1 MRSIDFE
8 LFKVKEHSGED
19 KIIMDEFLKTNEKEF
34 EKMFERNNIKLNS
47 NFYNILD
54 LNKNLIGYDIIIQH
68 LEKKVRKYKNIFF
81 DISSFP
87 RSVFFPL
94 IKYLY
99 KEEIT
104 NNLFIIWTEKKG
116 LRNEINVVN
125 YTQLNKIPL
134 FPRPPDNKNLPFF
147 YLPVLGYDERPI
159 LKIFEDNIF
168 DIYEYKQF
176 FPIITFPSEWPEEPD
191 QIILKHIDF
200 FTESITDQL
209 KDIFDISNII
219 HVPSNNPFELFLK
232 VKNFKENKN
241 KIYKDFIITLSPFGT
256 KAQSLGVCL
265 TSVLLNDL
273 PIVYYNPEL
282 YKLSEKEKNK
292 NIDYSEVVGKTYI
305 ALIKGDIYL

>member
-19 KIIMDEFLKTNEKEF
+19 KLIMDEFLKTNEKEF
-34 EKMFERNNIKLNS
+34 EKMFDRNNIKLNS
-47 NFYNILD
+47 NFYKIFD

-68 LEKKVRKYKNIFF
+68 LEKKGRKYKNIFF

-134 FPRPPDNKNLPFF
+134 FPRPPDNKDLPFF
-147 YLPVLGYDERPI
+147 YLPVLGYDDRPI

-168 DIYEYKQF
+168 DLYEHKQF

>member
-19 KIIMDEFLKTNEKEF
+19 KLIMDEFLKTNEKEF
-34 EKMFERNNIKLNS
+34 EKMFERNNIKLIS
-47 NFYNILD
+47 NFYKIFD

-68 LEKKVRKYKNIFF
+68 LEKKGRKYKNIFF

-134 FPRPPDNKNLPFF
+134 FPRPPDNKDLPFF

-241 KIYKDFIITLSPFGT
+241 KIFKDFIITLSPFGT
-256 KAQSLGVCL
+256 KAQSIGVCL

>member
-8 LFKVKEHSGED
+8 IFKVKGHSGED
-19 KIIMDEFLKTNEKEF
+19 KVIMDEFIETNEREF
-34 EKMFERNNIKLNS
+34 EKIFERNNTKFKS
-47 NFYNILD
+47 NFYRIFD
-54 LNKNLIGYDIIIQH
+54 DTKNLIGYDIIIQH
-68 LEKKVRKYKNIFF
+68 LEKNGKNYKNIFF

-99 KEEIT
+99 KEELAE
-104 NNLFIIWTEKKG
+104 NLYIIWTEKKG

-125 YTQLNKIPL
+125 YTQINKIPL
-134 FPRPPDNKNLPFF
+134 FPRPPDFKDLPFF

-168 DIYEYKQF
+168 DIYEYKQYY
-176 FPIITFPSEWPEEPD
+176 PIITFPSEWPEEPD
-191 QIILKHIDF
+191 QIILKHINF
-200 FTESITDQL
+200 FTESITDHL

-219 HVPSNNPFELFLK
+219 YVPSNNPFELFLK
-232 VKNFKENKN
+232 IKNFKDNKN
-241 KIYKDFIITLSPFGT
+241 KIYEDFTITLSPFGT

-265 TSVLLNDL
+265 SSILLNDL
-273 PIVYYNPEL
+273 PIVYFNPEF
-282 YKLSEKEKNK
+282 YKLSEKEKDK
-292 NIDYSEVVGKTYI
+292 NSDYSDVVGKTFI